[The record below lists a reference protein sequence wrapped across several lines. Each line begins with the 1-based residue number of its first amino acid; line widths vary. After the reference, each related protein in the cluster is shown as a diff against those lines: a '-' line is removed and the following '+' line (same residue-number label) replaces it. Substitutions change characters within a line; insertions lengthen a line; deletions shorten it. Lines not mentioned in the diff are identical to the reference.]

1 MAGSIDLL
9 VADVERIGVL
19 VAELMGREKME
30 TSEKISIIKSIYED
44 GYNINSNEVNLN
56 NKIVQE
62 ILQLADNEPSNIRK
76 VNNLINTIE
85 FDMSLTEH
93 DHLKSEVLKSLLGKI
108 IELDSKNY
116 LIARIQKLK
125 ELNHL

>member
-19 VAELMGREKME
+19 IAELMGGEKME
-30 TSEKISIIKSIYED
+30 TSEKIATIKSIYED

-56 NKIVQE
+56 NKKIQE
-62 ILQLADNEPSNIRK
+62 ILNSTDNEPSNIK
-76 VNNLINTIE
+76 KIDNLIHTIE
-85 FDMSLTEH
+85 IDMSLTENN
-93 DHLKSEVLKSLLGKI
+93 LKKNEVLKFLFIKI

-116 LIARIQKLK
+116 SIERIQKLK
-125 ELNHL
+125 KLNH